1 MDLGGFEPPTSSMR
15 RGKSPISGV
24 YSGPPES
31 VMHLHLAQIHLD
43 SSSPDEPPD
52 LNDLDAIW
60 TRY

>member
-15 RGKSPISGV
+15 SRKSLHIPV
-24 YSGPPES
+24 FWGPPEAIN
-31 VMHLHLAQIHLD
+31 HLHLAQLHLD
-43 SSSPDEPPD
+43 PSSPDEPPD